1 MYDLYKKIMS
11 VKIKIEPINTFAVR
25 SYNNSEVILM
35 KDYSKYPEGN
45 RYYSGAE
52 RKKSILINERPY
64 LIKFQ
69 KNSREGLRFNHVS
82 EYLGSHIFN
91 LLGIETQETF
101 LGTYNGEN
109 IVVIQDFLGEDEVF
123 VPFNG
128 VGDSSLERDKEK
140 YQYSYED
147 IIEMLQD
154 NVKLTDV
161 EQTIDLFWDMFIVDA
176 FIANFDRHGSN
187 WGFIKKDNMYRLSPI
202 FDNGSSLFP
211 QLNTDKKIE
220 AILENQK
227 EIDKRIYK
235 FPTSQVKYQGKKSSY
250 YEIISSLAFEECNN
264 ALVRIVKRI
273 DFEKI
278 NMLIDSVE
286 NISDTR
292 KIFYKTILEQR
303 YEKILLKSY
312 NELMAK

>member
-1 MYDLYKKIMS
+1 
-11 VKIKIEPINTFAVR
+11 
-25 SYNNSEVILM
+25 M
-35 KDYSKYPEGN
+35 KDYSRYPVGN

-52 RKKSILINERPY
+52 RKKSILINEKPY
-64 LIKFQ
+64 LVKFQ

-82 EYLGSHIFN
+82 EYLGSHIFA

-101 LGTYNGEN
+101 LGTYKGEN
-109 IVVIQDFLGEDEVF
+109 VVVIQDFLGEDEVF

-128 VGDSSLERDKEK
+128 VGDSSLEQDKEK

-154 NVKLTDV
+154 NVKLTDAPK
-161 EQTIDLFWDMFIVDA
+161 TIDLFWDMFIIDA
-176 FIANFDRHGSN
+176 LIANFDRHGSN
-187 WGFIKKDNMYRLSPI
+187 WGFIKKDNKYRLSPI

-211 QLNTDKKIE
+211 QLNTDEKIE
-220 AILENQK
+220 AVLENQ
-227 EIDKRIYK
+227 EEMDMRIYK
-235 FPTSQVKYQGKKSSY
+235 FPTSQVKYGGKKSSY

-273 DFEKI
+273 DFDKI
-278 NMLIDSVE
+278 HKLIDSIE
-286 NISDTR
+286 NISEKR
-292 KIFYKTILEQR
+292 KEFYKTILEQR

-312 NELMAK
+312 NELMSK

>member
-1 MYDLYKKIMS
+1 
-11 VKIKIEPINTFAVR
+11 
-25 SYNNSEVILM
+25 M